1 LACLSRGQAWCTYD
15 ELSTDTLANRIIL
28 TTLRRLASER
38 SLDRRS
44 AESLRDLCRRMP
56 GVTPV
61 SITDGLFR
69 RVRVTANRSTYG
81 FILDVCELV
90 HRNLLV
96 SETSGDV
103 VFRDFTR
110 DDQQMAA
117 LFEAFLRRFY
127 AREQRAFVVSAPTLQ
142 WDAEGAPESLA
153 LLPIM
158 RTDIVLESPT
168 RTIVMDAKY
177 YAEALTQRFDKTS
190 IRAGHLYQMASYM
203 RHVAL
208 TRPSGT
214 VEGVLIYPRVTESV
228 RVDLT
233 LHGQRVRVVG

>member
-1 LACLSRGQAWCTYD
+1 
-15 ELSTDTLANRIIL
+15 
-28 TTLRRLASER
+28 
-38 SLDRRS
+38 
-44 AESLRDLCRRMP
+44 MP

-158 RTDIVLESPT
+158 RTDIVLESAA

-177 YAEALTQRFDKTS
+177 YAEALTQRFDKSS

-203 RHVAL
+203 RHLAL
-208 TRPSGT
+208 TRPPGT
-214 VEGVLIYPRVTESV
+214 VEGVLLYPRVTKSV
-228 RVDLT
+228 SVEVM
-233 LHGQRVRVVG
+233 LHGQRLRAVTVDLSRRWWEVREGLVGVIVP

>member
-1 LACLSRGQAWCTYD
+1 
-15 ELSTDTLANRIIL
+15 
-28 TTLRRLASER
+28 
-38 SLDRRS
+38 
-44 AESLRDLCRRMP
+44 
-56 GVTPV
+56 
-61 SITDGLFR
+61 
-69 RVRVTANRSTYG
+69 
-81 FILDVCELV
+81 
-90 HRNLLV
+90 
-96 SETSGDV
+96 
-103 VFRDFTR
+103 
-110 DDQQMAA
+110 
-117 LFEAFLRRFY
+117 
-127 AREQRAFVVSAPTLQ
+127 
-142 WDAEGAPESLA
+142 
-153 LLPIM
+153 M